1 MKLYIVNRINVKV
14 FSRALPQGLILLYV
28 NSLNAAPTR
37 FDAVVVSF
45 FFAIHRHV
53 RYFAVFFRFHL
64 ESNSPRL
71 SANSILV

>member
-37 FDAVVVSF
+37 FDAVVISF
-45 FFAIHRHV
+45 FFAIHWPV
-53 RYFAVFFRFHL
+53 RYFVVFFRFNL
-64 ESNSPRL
+64 ESNSPSL
-71 SANSILV
+71 SAISILV